1 MSKRYAEV
9 SRLLMAGG
17 GRMSGVVNPSQLIR
31 SPRKGAAF
39 ANRFSMFSIR
49 FSQIWDNLGR
59 YYAPNPDDDLVTG
72 YDDRDVVVENLRKL
86 CVHRVANAFG
96 LPWVWWDYVVDYH
109 LRCSMKVW
117 TISIRFLQIW
127 ANRGRYCA
135 PNPDGDLVTGYDDR
149 DVLVENLHKL
159 YVHRVAN
166 AFGLP

>member
-1 MSKRYAEV
+1 
-9 SRLLMAGG
+9 
-17 GRMSGVVNPSQLIR
+17 
-31 SPRKGAAF
+31 
-39 ANRFSMFSIR
+39 MFSIR

-117 TISIRFLQIW
+117 TTSTT
-127 ANRGRYCA
+127 A
-135 PNPDGDLVTGYDDR
+135 PTSRTSFG
-149 DVLVENLHKL
+149 HS
-159 YVHRVAN
+159 VHA
-166 AFGLP
+166 LLSLT